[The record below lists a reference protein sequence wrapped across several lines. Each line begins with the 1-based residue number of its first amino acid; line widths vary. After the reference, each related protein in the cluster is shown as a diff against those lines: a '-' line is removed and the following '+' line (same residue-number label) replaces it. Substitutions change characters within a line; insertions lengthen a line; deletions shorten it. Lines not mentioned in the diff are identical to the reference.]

1 MHQSKGIAVDFL
13 TRGKGR
19 FGLRMPTSVE
29 PLSLWRHP
37 VSFILPWPTL
47 AAAYEQ
53 DSATRRHMAQ

>member
-1 MHQSKGIAVDFL
+1 
-13 TRGKGR
+13 
-19 FGLRMPTSVE
+19 MPTSVE

-53 DSATRRHMAQ
+53 DSAIVNHENITAKKPEVS